1 MFEKIKGNK
10 TFTKLMKRQNIN
22 LSYAMVEP
30 SDSWYNIISTIHNS
44 LNEMNPSGNIIIH
57 GLSMGGGIAFHLVDK
72 NIKNVKCFIIDA
84 PNHSLKNFFKE
95 AVFEFYKKN
104 QDKITF
110 YTIQRFE
117 KEFNTDINKSEIVD
131 IASNSKY
138 PILLTAGSNEDF
150 EEIFA
155 TVKSRNPKDTEIVI
169 LPECD
174 HANGMYRQTAMYQNS
189 IIEFVNKYLGK

>member
-95 AVFEFYKKN
+95 AAFEFYKKN
-104 QDKITF
+104 QDKIPK
-110 YTIQRFE
+110 IQKLLFFLNVIMPTVCTN
-117 KEFNTDINKSEIVD
+117 KPQCIKMQLSSLLINI
-131 IASNSKY
+131 
-138 PILLTAGSNEDF
+138 
-150 EEIFA
+150 
-155 TVKSRNPKDTEIVI
+155 
-169 LPECD
+169 
-174 HANGMYRQTAMYQNS
+174 
-189 IIEFVNKYLGK
+189 

>member
-1 MFEKIKGNK
+1 MKKI
-10 TFTKLMKRQNIN
+10 F
-22 LSYAMVEP
+22 
-30 SDSWYNIISTIHNS
+30 S
-44 LNEMNPSGNIIIH
+44 LILTVVMA
-57 GLSMGGGIAFHLVDK
+57 LSMATVVF
-72 NIKNVKCFIIDA
+72 A
-84 PNHSLKNFFKE
+84 E
-95 AVFEFYKKN
+95 A
-104 QDKITF
+104 
-110 YTIQRFE
+110 E

>member
-30 SDSWYNIISTIHNS
+30 SDSWY
-44 LNEMNPSGNIIIH
+44 NIIIH

-95 AVFEFYKKN
+95 AAFEFYKKN

-131 IASNSKY
+131 IAKFKISH
-138 PILLTAGSNEDF
+138 IAD
-150 EEIFA
+150 
-155 TVKSRNPKDTEIVI
+155 SRK
-169 LPECD
+169 
-174 HANGMYRQTAMYQNS
+174 
-189 IIEFVNKYLGK
+189 